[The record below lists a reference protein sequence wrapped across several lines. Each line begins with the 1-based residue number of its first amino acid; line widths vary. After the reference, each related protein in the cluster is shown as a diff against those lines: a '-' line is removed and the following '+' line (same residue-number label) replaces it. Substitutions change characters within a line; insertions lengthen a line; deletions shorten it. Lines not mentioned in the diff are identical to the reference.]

1 MKFNTIVSVDPGLSG
16 GLSLFQDNQLV
27 ACISMPT
34 VKVET
39 KPARYKFDLL
49 NGKKQ
54 FIKSGPNKGKAKMIQ
69 ISAAKYD
76 THLALNEIKDFFTFS
91 EPENVAIILEAPAM
105 SCGNLN
111 AKFGNSAK
119 STATTNQNFGKLL
132 AVAELCNL
140 NIFTVPPH
148 KWKKDLNLTKDKEQC
163 VSFAEKLFDRSFRT
177 QRNSLIDGQAE
188 SALIGH
194 WFITSQG
201 NEDE

>member
-1 MKFNTIVSVDPGLSG
+1 MKFNTIVSVDPGLAG
-16 GLSLFQDNQLV
+16 GLSMFVNNKLV

-54 FIKSGPNKGKAKMIQ
+54 FIKSGSNKGKPKMIQ

-105 SCGNLN
+105 S
-111 AKFGNSAK
+111 FGNSAS

-163 VSFAEKLFDRSFRT
+163 VKYAEQLFNKSFRT
-177 QRNSLIDGQAE
+177 QRNAMLDGPAE

-194 WFITSQG
+194 WFINSQG
-201 NEDE
+201 NTDE

>member
-1 MKFNTIVSVDPGLSG
+1 MKFKTIVSVDPGLAG
-16 GLSLFQDNQLV
+16 GLSLFQDNQLMS
-27 ACISMPT
+27 CISMPT

-39 KPARYKFDLL
+39 KPARYKLDLL

-54 FIKSGPNKGKAKMIQ
+54 FIKSGPKKGQAKTVQ
-69 ISAAKYD
+69 ISAAKHD
-76 THLALNEIKDFFTFS
+76 THLALNEIKEFFTFS

-105 SCGNLN
+105 S
-111 AKFGNSAK
+111 FGNSAS

-163 VSFAEKLFDRSFRT
+163 VQYAEQLSGKSFRT
-177 QRNSLIDGQAE
+177 DRGALKDGPAE
-188 SALIGH
+188 SMLIGH
-194 WFITSQG
+194 WFITSQ
-201 NEDE
+201 ED

>member
-1 MKFNTIVSVDPGLSG
+1 MKFNTIVSVDPGLAG
-16 GLSLFQDNQLV
+16 GLSMFVNNQLV

-54 FIKSGPNKGKAKMIQ
+54 FIKSGSNKGQAKMIQ

-91 EPENVAIILEAPAM
+91 EPEGVAIILEAPAM
-105 SCGNLN
+105 S
-111 AKFGNSAK
+111 FGNSAS

-132 AVAELCNL
+132 AVAELCKL

-148 KWKKDLNLTKDKEQC
+148 KWKKDLNLTKDKEEC
-163 VSFAEKLFDRSFRT
+163 VRYAEQLFKRSFRT
-177 QRNSLIDGQAE
+177 QRNALIDGPAE

-194 WFITSQG
+194 WFVTSQG

>member
-1 MKFNTIVSVDPGLSG
+1 
-16 GLSLFQDNQLV
+16 
-27 ACISMPT
+27 MPT

-39 KPARYKFDLL
+39 KPARYKLDLL

-54 FIKSGPNKGKAKMIQ
+54 LIKSGPNKGKAKMIQ
-69 ISAAKYD
+69 ISASKYD
-76 THLALNEIKDFFTFS
+76 THLALNEIKDFFRFL
-91 EPENVAIILEAPAM
+91 EPEKVAIILEAPAM
-105 SCGNLN
+105 S
-111 AKFGNSAK
+111 FGNSAS

-148 KWKKDLNLTKDKEQC
+148 KWKKDLGLTKDKEQC

-177 QRNSLIDGQAE
+177 QRNAMLDGPAE

-194 WFITSQG
+194 WFIASQG
-201 NEDE
+201 DKDE

>member
-1 MKFNTIVSVDPGLSG
+1 MFVN
-16 GLSLFQDNQLV
+16 NQLV

-39 KPARYKFDLL
+39 KPARYKFDLI

-54 FIKSGPNKGKAKMIQ
+54 FIKSGPNKGQAKMIQ

-76 THLALNEIKDFFTFS
+76 THLALNEIKDFFAFS
-91 EPENVAIILEAPAM
+91 EPEKVAIILEAPAM
-105 SCGNLN
+105 S
-111 AKFGNSAK
+111 FGNSAS

-148 KWKKDLNLTKDKEQC
+148 KWKKDLNLTKDKEEC
-163 VSFAEKLFDRSFRT
+163 VKYAEQLFNKEFRT
-177 QRNSLIDGQAE
+177 PKGRLIDGPAE

-194 WFITSQG
+194 WFINSQK
-201 NEDE
+201 D

>member
-1 MKFNTIVSVDPGLSG
+1 MKFNTIVSVDPGLAG
-16 GLSLFQDNQLV
+16 GLSMFVNNQLV

-39 KPARYKFDLL
+39 KPARYKLDLL

-54 FIKSGPNKGKAKMIQ
+54 FIKSGPNKGQAKTIQ

-91 EPENVAIILEAPAM
+91 EPEKVAIILEAPAM
-105 SCGNLN
+105 S
-111 AKFGNSAK
+111 FGNSAS

-132 AVAELCNL
+132 AVAELCKL

-148 KWKKDLNLTKDKEQC
+148 KWKKDLNITKDKEEC
-163 VSFAEKLFDRSFRT
+163 VRHAEQLFKKEFRT
-177 QRNSLIDGQAE
+177 QRGKLLDGPAE

-194 WFITSQG
+194 WFVNSQG
-201 NEDE
+201 NKDEQKD

>member
-1 MKFNTIVSVDPGLSG
+1 MKFNTIVSADIGLAG
-16 GLSLFQDNQLV
+16 GLSLFQDNKLI

-39 KPARYKFDLL
+39 KPARYKLDLL

-54 FIKSGPNKGKAKMIQ
+54 FIKSGSNKGKPKMIQ
-69 ISAAKYD
+69 VSAAKYD
-76 THLALNEIKDFFTFS
+76 THLALNEIKDFFSFS

-105 SCGNLN
+105 S
-111 AKFGNSAK
+111 FGNSAS

-148 KWKKDLNLTKDKEQC
+148 KWKKDLNLTKDKEEC
-163 VSFAEKLFDRSFRT
+163 VKYAEQLFKRSFRT
-177 QRNSLIDGQAE
+177 PKGRLIDGPAE

-194 WFITSQG
+194 WFIQSDHNNDTEVT
-201 NEDE
+201 N

>member
-1 MKFNTIVSVDPGLSG
+1 MKFNTIVSADIGLNG

-49 NGKKQ
+49 KGKKQ
-54 FIKSGPNKGKAKMIQ
+54 FIKSGPNKGQAKMIQ

-105 SCGNLN
+105 S
-111 AKFGNSAK
+111 FGNSAS

-163 VSFAEKLFDRSFRT
+163 VKYAEQLFNKSFRT

-194 WFITSQG
+194 WFIQSDHNNDTEVT
-201 NEDE
+201 N

>member
-1 MKFNTIVSVDPGLSG
+1 MKFNTIVSVDPGLAG
-16 GLSLFQDNQLV
+16 GLSLFQDNKLV

-39 KPARYKFDLL
+39 KPARYKLDLL

-54 FIKSGPNKGKAKMIQ
+54 FIKSGSNKGKPKMIQ
-69 ISAAKYD
+69 VSAAKYD
-76 THLALNEIKDFFTFS
+76 THLALNEIKDFFSFS

-105 SCGNLN
+105 S
-111 AKFGNSAK
+111 FGNSAS

-163 VSFAEKLFDRSFRT
+163 VHYAEQLFNKSFRT

-194 WFITSQG
+194 WFIQSDNNNDTEVTS
-201 NEDE
+201 

>member
-1 MKFNTIVSVDPGLSG
+1 MKFNTIVSADIGLNG

-54 FIKSGPNKGKAKMIQ
+54 FIKSGPNKGQAKMIQ

-76 THLALNEIKDFFTFS
+76 TRLALNEIKDFFSFS

-105 SCGNLN
+105 S
-111 AKFGNSAK
+111 FGNSAS

-132 AVAELCNL
+132 AVAELCNI
-140 NIFTVPPH
+140 NIFIVPPH

-177 QRNSLIDGQAE
+177 QRNSLIDGPAE

-194 WFITSQG
+194 WFINSQ
-201 NEDE
+201 ED

>member
-1 MKFNTIVSVDPGLSG
+1 MKFNTIVSVDPGLAG
-16 GLSLFQDNQLV
+16 GLSLFQDNKLV

-39 KPARYKFDLL
+39 KPARYKLDLL

-54 FIKSGPNKGKAKMIQ
+54 FIKSGSNKGKPKMIQ
-69 ISAAKYD
+69 VSAAKYD
-76 THLALNEIKDFFTFS
+76 THLALNEIKDFFSFS

-105 SCGNLN
+105 S
-111 AKFGNSAK
+111 FGNSAS

-148 KWKKDLNLTKDKEQC
+148 KWKKDLNLTKDKEEC
-163 VSFAEKLFDRSFRT
+163 VKYAEQLFNKSFRT
-177 QRNSLIDGQAE
+177 QRNAMLDGQAE
-188 SALIGH
+188 ASLIGH
-194 WFITSQG
+194 WFIQSDHNNDTEVT
-201 NEDE
+201 N

>member
-1 MKFNTIVSVDPGLSG
+1 MKFNTIVSADIGLSG
-16 GLSLFQDNQLV
+16 GLSMFQNNKLV

-54 FIKSGPNKGKAKMIQ
+54 FIKSGQNKGKAKMIQ

-105 SCGNLN
+105 S
-111 AKFGNSAK
+111 FGNSAS

-148 KWKKDLNLTKDKEQC
+148 KWKKDLNLTKDKEEC
-163 VSFAEKLFDRSFRT
+163 VRYAEQLFQRSFRT
-177 QRNSLIDGQAE
+177 QRNRLIDGPAE

-194 WFITSQG
+194 WFITSQK
-201 NEDE
+201 D

>member
-1 MKFNTIVSVDPGLSG
+1 MKFNTIVSVDPGLAG
-16 GLSLFQDNQLV
+16 GLSLFQDNKLV

-39 KPARYKFDLL
+39 KPARYKLDLL

-54 FIKSGPNKGKAKMIQ
+54 FIKSGSNKGKPKMIQ
-69 ISAAKYD
+69 VSAAKYD
-76 THLALNEIKDFFTFS
+76 THLALNEIKDFFSFS

-105 SCGNLN
+105 S
-111 AKFGNSAK
+111 FGNSAS

-163 VSFAEKLFDRSFRT
+163 VKYAEQLFNKSFRT

-194 WFITSQG
+194 WFIQSDHNNDTEVT
-201 NEDE
+201 N

>member
-1 MKFNTIVSVDPGLSG
+1 MKFNKVISIDIGLSG
-16 GLSLFQDNQLV
+16 GISFFQDNKLV

-54 FIKSGPNKGKAKMIQ
+54 FIKSGPNKGQAKMIQ

-76 THLALNEIKDFFTFS
+76 THLALNEIKDSFTFS
-91 EPENVAIILEAPAM
+91 EPEDVAIILEAPAM
-105 SCGNLN
+105 S
-111 AKFGNSAK
+111 FGNSAS

-163 VSFAEKLFDRSFRT
+163 VKYAEKLFNKSFRT
-177 QRNSLIDGQAE
+177 QRNAMLDGPAE

-194 WFITSQG
+194 WFIQSDHNNDTEVT
-201 NEDE
+201 N

>member
-1 MKFNTIVSVDPGLSG
+1 MKFNTIVSVDPGLAG
-16 GLSLFQDNQLV
+16 GLSLFLDNKLV

-39 KPARYKFDLL
+39 KPARYKLDLL

-54 FIKSGPNKGKAKMIQ
+54 FIKSGSNKGKPKMIQ
-69 ISAAKYD
+69 VSAAKYD
-76 THLALNEIKDFFTFS
+76 THLALNEIKDFFSFS

-105 SCGNLN
+105 S
-111 AKFGNSAK
+111 FGNSAS

-148 KWKKDLNLTKDKEQC
+148 KWKKDLNLTKDKELC
-163 VSFAEKLFDRSFRT
+163 VSFAEKEFCKKFRT
-177 QRNSLIDGQAE
+177 DRGRLLDGQAE
-188 SALIGH
+188 SALIGL
-194 WFITSQG
+194 WFLKFVDK
-201 NEDE
+201 E

>member
-1 MKFNTIVSVDPGLSG
+1 M
-16 GLSLFQDNQLV
+16 FQGNKLV

-54 FIKSGPNKGKAKMIQ
+54 FIKSGPNKGQAKMIQ
-69 ISAAKYD
+69 ISAAEYD

-105 SCGNLN
+105 S
-111 AKFGNSAK
+111 FGNSAS

-163 VSFAEKLFDRSFRT
+163 VSFAEKLFNKSFRT
-177 QRNSLIDGQAE
+177 QRNAMLDGQAE
-188 SALIGH
+188 SSLIGH
-194 WFITSQG
+194 WFANSQG

>member
-1 MKFNTIVSVDPGLSG
+1 
-16 GLSLFQDNQLV
+16 
-27 ACISMPT
+27 MPT

-54 FIKSGPNKGKAKMIQ
+54 FIKSGANKGKAKMIQ

-76 THLALNEIKDFFTFS
+76 THLALNEIKDFFSFS

-105 SCGNLN
+105 S
-111 AKFGNSAK
+111 FGNSAS

-132 AVAELCNL
+132 AVAELCNI

-148 KWKKDLNLTKDKEQC
+148 KWKKDLNLTKDKEEC
-163 VSFAEKLFDRSFRT
+163 VRYAEQLFNKEFRT
-177 QRNSLIDGQAE
+177 PKGRLIDGPAE

-194 WFITSQG
+194 WFINSQG
-201 NEDE
+201 NKDE

>member
-1 MKFNTIVSVDPGLSG
+1 MKFNTVVSVDPGLAG
-16 GLSLFQDNQLV
+16 GLSLFQDNKLV

-39 KPARYKFDLL
+39 KPARYKLDLL

-54 FIKSGPNKGKAKMIQ
+54 LIKSGSNKGKPKMIQ
-69 ISAAKYD
+69 VSAAKYD

-91 EPENVAIILEAPAM
+91 EPEKVAIILEAPAM
-105 SCGNLN
+105 S
-111 AKFGNSAK
+111 FGNSAS

-148 KWKKDLNLTKDKEQC
+148 KWKKDLNLTKDKELC
-163 VSFAEKLFDRSFRT
+163 VSFAEKEFGKKFRT
-177 QRNSLIDGQAE
+177 DRGRLLDGQAE
-188 SALIGH
+188 SALIGL
-194 WFITSQG
+194 WFLKFG
-201 NEDE
+201 DKE

>member
-1 MKFNTIVSVDPGLSG
+1 MKFNTIVSVDPGLAG
-16 GLSLFQDNQLV
+16 GLSLFVNNQLV
-27 ACISMPT
+27 TCISMPT

-54 FIKSGPNKGKAKMIQ
+54 FIKSGPNKGQAKMIQ

-91 EPENVAIILEAPAM
+91 EPEKVAIILEAPAM
-105 SCGNLN
+105 S
-111 AKFGNSAK
+111 FGNSAS

-132 AVAELCNL
+132 AVAELCNI
-140 NIFTVPPH
+140 NIFIVPPH

-177 QRNSLIDGQAE
+177 QRNRLIDGQAE

-194 WFITSQG
+194 WFINSQG
-201 NEDE
+201 NKDE

>member
-1 MKFNTIVSVDPGLSG
+1 MKFNTVVSADIGLAG
-16 GLSLFQDNQLV
+16 GLSLFQDNKLV

-39 KPARYKFDLL
+39 KPARYKLDLL

-54 FIKSGPNKGKAKMIQ
+54 FIKSGSNKGKPKMIQ
-69 ISAAKYD
+69 VSAAKYN
-76 THLALNEIKDFFTFS
+76 THLALNEIKDFFSFS

-105 SCGNLN
+105 S
-111 AKFGNSAK
+111 FGNSAS

-148 KWKKDLNLTKDKEQC
+148 KWKKDLNLTKDKELC
-163 VSFAEKLFDRSFRT
+163 VSFAEKEFGKKFRT
-177 QRNSLIDGQAE
+177 DRGKLLDGQGE
-188 SALIGH
+188 SALIGL
-194 WFITSQG
+194 WFLKFG
-201 NEDE
+201 DKE

>member
-1 MKFNTIVSVDPGLSG
+1 MKFNTIVSVDPGLAG
-16 GLSLFQDNQLV
+16 GLSLFQDNKLV

-39 KPARYKFDLL
+39 KPARYKLDLL

-54 FIKSGPNKGKAKMIQ
+54 FIKSGSNKGKPKMIQ
-69 ISAAKYD
+69 VSEAKYD
-76 THLALNEIKDFFTFS
+76 THLALNEIKDFFSFS

-105 SCGNLN
+105 S
-111 AKFGNSAK
+111 FGNSAS

-148 KWKKDLNLTKDKEQC
+148 KWKKDLNLTKDKEEC
-163 VSFAEKLFDRSFRT
+163 VKYAEQLFGKSFRT
-177 QRNSLIDGQAE
+177 DRGALKDGPAE
-188 SALIGH
+188 S
-194 WFITSQG
+194 F
-201 NEDE
+201 

>member
-1 MKFNTIVSVDPGLSG
+1 MKFNTIVSVDPGLAG
-16 GLSLFQDNQLV
+16 GLSMFVNNKLV

-39 KPARYKFDLL
+39 KPARYKLDLL

-54 FIKSGPNKGKAKMIQ
+54 FIKSGPKKGQAKTVQ

-91 EPENVAIILEAPAM
+91 EPEKVAIILEAPAM
-105 SCGNLN
+105 S
-111 AKFGNSAK
+111 FGNSAS

-140 NIFTVPPH
+140 KGFTVPRH
-148 KWKKDLNLTKDKEQC
+148 EWKKDLALSKDKEQC

-177 QRNSLIDGQAE
+177 QRNRLIDGQAE

-194 WFITSQG
+194 WFMNSQ
-201 NEDE
+201 ED

>member
-16 GLSLFQDNQLV
+16 GLSLFVNNQLV
-27 ACISMPT
+27 SCISMPT

-39 KPARYKFDLL
+39 KPARYKLDLL

-54 FIKSGPNKGKAKMIQ
+54 FIKSGPKKGQAKTVQ
-69 ISAAKYD
+69 ISAAKHD
-76 THLALNEIKDFFTFS
+76 TLLALNKIKEFFTFS

-105 SCGNLN
+105 SCGN
-111 AKFGNSAK
+111 SAS

-163 VSFAEKLFDRSFRT
+163 VQYAEQLSGKSFRT
-177 QRNSLIDGQAE
+177 DRGALKDGPAE
-188 SALIGH
+188 SMLIGH
-194 WFITSQG
+194 WFITSQ
-201 NEDE
+201 ED